1 MEKGEGEVKNS
12 VNTGVMYEILKN
24 KNKKERNPP
33 YMSMSESLTLQ
44 SCFEM
49 AVL

>member
-1 MEKGEGEVKNS
+1 MKRGEGEVKND
-12 VNTGVMYEILKN
+12 VNTLVMYETLKS
-24 KNKKERNPP
+24 KNKKERNPH
-33 YMSMSESLTLQ
+33 YMCMNKNLTLQ